1 MLLTADPQLGRVLL
15 RWKHEEKVGISMT
28 KLLFVVHDDVA
39 DAVPACKDAGG
50 GGKGMGLLFSGVL
63 VCSKNRAARCC
74 FEHFPEE

>member
-1 MLLTADPQLGRVLL
+1 
-15 RWKHEEKVGISMT
+15 MT

-74 FEHFPEE
+74 FEHFPEEWADRHQAESKAAANGYSSSE